1 MFLSKMSLTAVAALM
16 SIVGFGFMG
25 VKDDVQPI
33 ETDSTVTMS
42 ADELNSLFDVM
53 EKERAV
59 VAELK
64 TMFEDFQ
71 QTNETMKGDVDE
83 IYKALESI
91 QANKVSKEDV
101 ESIVDTAIGK
111 LKQQL
116 IESQEQSTAAI
127 NATITQKLSE
137 SKAEVEDQIFEVK
150 ASRPAFVSTQ
160 SDECDVKLADH
171 EARIKALEDAI
182 TELKAAK
189 LSASA
194 PTGSFGTVSS
204 VKSSGG
210 GSNGGVTYAPV
221 TYYSQP
227 QVMYS
232 PVVSSGGGGCTG
244 SYAQSVSYAPV
255 ATAAVANDT
264 KRVRVVEP
272 REPRRVTVVDVPD
285 VESSV
290 AVQSVVPTS
299 NCYTDENGNTYCNT
313 GAAVS
318 SPQVSSSRPGLL
330 GRVLSFGRR
339 R

>member
-1 MFLSKMSLTAVAALM
+1 MFVSKMSLTAVAAML

-25 VKDDVQPI
+25 VKNDVKPI
-33 ETDSTVTMS
+33 ETASTVQMS
-42 ADELNSLFDVM
+42 ADELNGLFDVM
-53 EKERAV
+53 EKEREV

-64 TMFEDFQ
+64 TMFEDFK
-71 QTNETMKGDVDE
+71 QTNDSMKSDVDE
-83 IYKALESI
+83 IYKSLESI

-116 IESQEQSTAAI
+116 IESQERSTAAI
-127 NATITQKLSE
+127 NETITEKLSE
-137 SKAEVEDQIFEVK
+137 SKAEVEDQIYEVK
-150 ASRPAFVSTQ
+150 ASRSAFVSTQ
-160 SDECDVKLADH
+160 SDQCDEKLADH
-171 EARIKALEDAI
+171 ETRIKALEDAI
-182 TELKAAK
+182 AELKAAK
-189 LSASA
+189 LSTSA
-194 PTGSFGTVSS
+194 PTVTGSFGTVSS

-210 GSNGGVTYAPV
+210 GSNGSVTYSPV

-227 QVMYS
+227 QVMYA
-232 PVVSSGGGGCTG
+232 PVVSSGGGCTG

-255 ATAAVANDT
+255 ASTAVANDT

-272 REPRRVTVVDVPD
+272 REPRRVTVMDVPD
-285 VESSV
+285 VDSSV
-290 AVQSVVPTS
+290 SVQSVVPTS
-299 NCYTDENGNTYCNT
+299 SCYTDENGNTHCEQ

-330 GRVLSFGRR
+330 GRVFGRR